1 MGGVIPFDGSAPLV
15 SDGGLATE
23 LEARGHDLGDALWS
37 ARLLLDAPDEIVAVH
52 RAFYEAGAVIATTA
66 SYQASFSGFA
76 ERGIDRD
83 TATTLL
89 RRSVELARRA
99 RDEAPDDGRRRFVAA
114 SVGPYGAALADG
126 SEYRGRYGLSV
137 ARLRRWHRPR
147 LEVLAETS
155 PDILALETVPDIDE
169 AEALVEV
176 VAGLGVPAWLTYT
189 VDGERTRAGQPLTEA
204 FAVAQSSPDIV
215 AVGVNCCTPDDV
227 STALA
232 LAREVTTK
240 PLVVYPN
247 SGENWDPVRR
257 TWWGPSRYSPELARR
272 WTAEGAHVVGGCCR
286 VGPADIAR
294 VADVL

>member
-1 MGGVIPFDGSAPLV
+1 VAHALSAFSIV
-15 SDGGLATE
+15 
-23 LEARGHDLGDALWS
+23 
-37 ARLLLDAPDEIVAVH
+37 LLTPRPAP
-52 RAFYEAGAVIATTA
+52 RSSLFPY
-66 SYQASFSGFA
+66 
-76 ERGIDRD
+76 
-83 TATTLL
+83 TTLF
-89 RRSVELARRA
+89 RS
-99 RDEAPDDGRRRFVAA
+99 
-114 SVGPYGAALADG
+114 
-126 SEYRGRYGLSV
+126 
-137 ARLRRWHRPR
+137 
-147 LEVLAETS
+147 
-155 PDILALETVPDIDE
+155 ILALETVPDIDE
-169 AEALVEV
+169 AEALVEA